1 MAWTLGRMAMILT
14 LVCAAPVHGQE
25 VVPRPISQDEAVLW
39 TGVGSLRVAGRHT
52 CTAVLISPSEAI
64 TAAAREWV
72 MANAKTLKAK
82 PPKVMGGKVGLSIG
96 AP

>member
-1 MAWTLGRMAMILT
+1 VTVSKTEKA
-14 LVCAAPVHGQE
+14 
-25 VVPRPISQDEAVLW
+25 
-39 TGVGSLRVAGRHT
+39 
-52 CTAVLISPSEAI
+52 SEAI

-82 PPKVMGGKVGLSIG
+82 PPKVMGGKVGLKVG